1 MARKAD
7 GSGLK
12 GISITDLHAEL
23 RRRQSGAKPLIKK
36 RETLA
41 GRLAAIDSELAT
53 LGISVSEGSSGRG
66 GRVSMGMGT
75 GTGMGNAGAGR
86 KRPVNELN
94 LVDSLAK
101 ILKGKTMG
109 VSESAEA
116 VQKAGY
122 KTSAANFRTIVNQTL
137 IKHKTIF
144 KKVERGLYS
153 AI

>member
-66 GRVSMGMGT
+66 GRVSMGMGM
-75 GTGMGNAGAGR
+75 GMGNAGAGR
-86 KRPVNELN
+86 KRPINELN

>member
-66 GRVSMGMGT
+66 GRVSMGMGM
-75 GTGMGNAGAGR
+75 GTGNAGAGR
-86 KRPVNELN
+86 KRPINELN

>member
-75 GTGMGNAGAGR
+75 GTGNAGAGR

>member
-66 GRVSMGMGT
+66 GRVSMGMGM
-75 GTGMGNAGAGR
+75 GTGNAGAGR
-86 KRPVNELN
+86 KRPINELN

-137 IKHKTIF
+137 IKHKMIF